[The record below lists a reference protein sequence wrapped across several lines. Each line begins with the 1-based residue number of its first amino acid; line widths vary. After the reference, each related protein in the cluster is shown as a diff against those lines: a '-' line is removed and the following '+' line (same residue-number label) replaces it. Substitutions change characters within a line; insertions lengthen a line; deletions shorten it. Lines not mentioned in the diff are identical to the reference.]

1 MIFIEGVD
9 TLNTLLSSISY
20 FKDLLPLINPLI
32 ALLGFHCFLASKNRR
47 IMLYKL
53 LIGSTLVF
61 ILNALFNAFVVAPQ
75 YQVHTNLCITLFLI
89 FILLYLYEYFIT
101 EKYPTFQLIGWF
113 LLPCVLFLIFKFIED
128 AGIILAF
135 LSILYIFRD
144 SSYNQLFGWFILT
157 LILSIL
163 MNPFYSLSI
172 LFFPLSKIRKYDS
185 LRTFISSLFLIYPL
199 TLWSIS
205 IFATFF

>member
-1 MIFIEGVD
+1 
-9 TLNTLLSSISY
+9 
-20 FKDLLPLINPLI
+20 
-32 ALLGFHCFLASKNRR
+32 
-47 IMLYKL
+47 MLYKL
-53 LIGSTLVF
+53 FIGSTLVF

-144 SSYNQLFGWFILT
+144 SSYNQLFGWFILS

-172 LFFPLSKIRKYDS
+172 LFFPFSQIRKYDS
-185 LRTFISSLFLIYPL
+185 LRTLISSLFLVYPL